1 VSHSR
6 TKSGSISDRRIT
18 PPCRGLEAFTQL
30 LQDLPT
36 DTGMIRADSA
46 PGPNYKSMLSEILAR
61 TTQMP
66 VYQVQ
71 AGMIV
76 EPNQVY
82 VIPPNKKMTL
92 AQGVLQ
98 LAPRE
103 KIHGKYMPADA
114 FFASLAA
121 ERGSLAL
128 VWCCRL
134 DGDGALGGGD

>member
-1 VSHSR
+1 
-6 TKSGSISDRRIT
+6 
-18 PPCRGLEAFTQL
+18 
-30 LQDLPT
+30 
-36 DTGMIRADSA
+36 
-46 PGPNYKSMLSEILAR
+46 
-61 TTQMP
+61 MP

-103 KIHGKYMPADA
+103 KIHGICLLMR
-114 FFASLAA
+114 SLRRWQSG
-121 ERGSLAL
+121 EVLRS
-128 VWCCRL
+128 WC
-134 DGDGALGGGD
+134 